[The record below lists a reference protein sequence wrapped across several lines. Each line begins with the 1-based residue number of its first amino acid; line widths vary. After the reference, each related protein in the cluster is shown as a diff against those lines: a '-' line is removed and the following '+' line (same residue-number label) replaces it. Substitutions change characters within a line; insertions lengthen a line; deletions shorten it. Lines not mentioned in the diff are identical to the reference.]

1 MRKKPALVVLVLG
14 GAAERWGA
22 ELADSPLALA
32 QTANLDNLARHGRVL
47 GVRLIEEE
55 QHVATVAPQL
65 SILGI
70 DPATHETAPGSYL
83 GAAAGAKIADEECY
97 CCADFISLFRDS
109 VADVEPGP
117 LRVGQSDA
125 LFKVAAEEVQ
135 RAGFRLVKLGQSHHL
150 AIAPRASVDPSVPPT
165 YSLQGERYLEFEPSE
180 PQHAFAHKL
189 ARDVLD
195 GHEINEV
202 RRDLGGNGWDALWL
216 WGPGGRVEMPPRWD
230 GDEVVAAHGSHP
242 LWRAVC
248 QAAGVPLGYKSG
260 SPAALLREVNKS
272 LRKADIV
279 WIYLRRGERDAYL
292 RELKLRSYGIA
303 DIDKKVVGPL
313 ADIVAK
319 RGARLL
325 VLPDAAWDTQS
336 GKPTA
341 DPVPALIWGKG
352 VEALRALPFHEQGAA
367 KAGEPVAPGYGLI
380 DYVRSL

>member
-1 MRKKPALVVLVLG
+1 VRKKPALVVLVLG
-14 GAAERWGA
+14 GSAERWGTA
-22 ELADSPLALA
+22 PESSPLALA
-32 QTANLDNLARHGRVL
+32 QTTHLDNLARHGRVL
-47 GVRLIEEE
+47 GVRLIEDER
-55 QHVATVAPQL
+55 QVATVAPHL

-70 DPATHETAPGSYL
+70 DPSTHETAPASYL
-83 GAAAGAKIADEECY
+83 AAAAGARIAEEECF

-117 LRVGQSDA
+117 LRVGQSNA
-125 LFKVAAEEVQ
+125 LFEVAANEVQ
-135 RAGFRLVKLGQSHHL
+135 RAGFRLVKLGQSHHV
-150 AIAPRASVDPSVPPT
+150 AIAPRASVDADVPPT
-165 YSLQGERYLEFEPSE
+165 YCLQGERYMEFEPAE

-189 ARDVLD
+189 AREALD

-202 RRDLGGNGWDALWL
+202 RRDLGGNGWDALWI
-216 WGPGGRVEMPPRWD
+216 WGPGGDVRIEGRT

-242 LWRAVC
+242 LWRSVC
-248 QAAGVPLGYKSG
+248 TAAGVPLGYKSG
-260 SPAALLREVNKS
+260 APAALLREVNKS

-325 VLPDAAWDTQS
+325 VLPDAAWDTAS

-341 DPVPALIWGKG
+341 DPVPALIWGRG
-352 VEALRALPFHEQGAA
+352 VEALRSLPFHEEGAA